1 MPDKSLKEIIEA
13 ASIYGSFASFWW
25 LAFYLHMVRKGAKFN
40 FFMMCVNVIISAWI
54 WVTLYYIL
62 PADMWDVRIG
72 LVSISGFLT
81 YPIANFLEDKWL
93 DLFINRFL
101 WKQSK

>member
-1 MPDKSLKEIIEA
+1 MPDKSLKEIIEV
-13 ASIYGSFASFWW
+13 ASIYGGFASFGW

-40 FFMMCVNVIISAWI
+40 FLMMIVNIIISAWI
-54 WVTLYYIL
+54 GITMYYIL
-62 PADMWDVRIG
+62 PADMWDIRIG

-81 YPIANFLEDKWL
+81 YPIANFLEDKGL

-101 WKQSK
+101 WKQKK